1 MHQSRP
7 AATIESVLA
16 RSAHLREELHRL
28 ADQRLQ
34 ETANRAEGAAPQ
46 CSGEPVGEPPHE
58 V

>member
-1 MHQSRP
+1 MRQSRP

-46 CSGEPVGEPPHE
+46 CSASRRTRF
-58 V
+58 